1 MAEDQYDQ
9 EEDFSYER
17 DIAPMNRRFFEEVS
31 ASGLPAATQLSL
43 VNERLART
51 DAQFARQTEILK
63 VEAQRQAA
71 LLDRDR
77 SLIELENSRRKT
89 QQQLVQMQQLE
100 PFQKMLTGITL
111 GARPEEREP
120 MLRQFG
126 IANAGLIAGSETAK
140 VAYDNALA
148 AAEDKNAI
156 TVGQMIEK
164 GVGLGTLKK
173 LADADG
179 MDFNQLKTDTKLSP
193 AGAAF
198 LLEETTKSKEQLD
211 VEQRRREKEEE
222 DQKQRI
228 SFLMKGI
235 DDVKLKQDKLTGTVL
250 DQFEDPTNE
259 PILTT
264 VVSTFGSPEQQ
275 SLYAKGT
282 PTQKLN
288 IVKQVRT
295 QWAVGG
301 LKPVTPKP
309 TATSLFE

>member
-235 DDVKLKQDKLTGTVL
+235 DDIKLKQDKLTGTVL